1 MGRHKNRGTKG
12 RKVEQKKGQKTDGKT
27 INRVKKRRKKEHKK
41 GRKTDGKI

>member
-27 INRVKKRRKKEHKK
+27 INRVNK
-41 GRKTDGKI
+41 GRKSIRKEEKQMERH